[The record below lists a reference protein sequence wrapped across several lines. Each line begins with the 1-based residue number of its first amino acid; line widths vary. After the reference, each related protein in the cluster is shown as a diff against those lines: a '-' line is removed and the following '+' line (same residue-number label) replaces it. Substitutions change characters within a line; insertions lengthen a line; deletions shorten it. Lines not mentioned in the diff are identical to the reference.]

1 MPLVKSKSEKAF
13 KKNIATEVKAGKPVK
28 QAVAI
33 AYSTKRAAP
42 KKMSDGGGMS
52 KPDVLAKRIGAN
64 IAHKFP
70 REGQTNF
77 GNIPMGNHP
86 EAPNAKRPNVVEGME
101 KERKERPENVKRLIK
116 ESLGTHRKPS
126 LPKKSGGKVNNSCW

>member
-1 MPLVKSKSEKAF
+1 MPLIKSKSEKAF
-13 KKNIATEVKAGKPVK
+13 KKNIAAEVKAGKPVK

-52 KPDVLAKRIGAN
+52 KPDPLARRIGAN

-77 GNIPMGNHP
+77 RNIPMGNHP
-86 EAPNAKRPNVVEGME
+86 ESSNAKRPDVVESME
-101 KERKERPENVKRLIK
+101 KQRRDRPENVKNLIK
-116 ESLGTHRKPS
+116 ESIGSHRKPS
-126 LPKKSGGKVNNSCW
+126 LPKKSGGKVEKSCW